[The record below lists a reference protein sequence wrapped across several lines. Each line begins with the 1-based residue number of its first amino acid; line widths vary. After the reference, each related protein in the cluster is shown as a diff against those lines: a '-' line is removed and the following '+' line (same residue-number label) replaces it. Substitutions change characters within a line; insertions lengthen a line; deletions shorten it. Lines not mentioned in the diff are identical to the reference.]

1 MDQTMRTAVY
11 SPGMRVKVRR
21 GVFPMDDALVGAT
34 GLIVAVDGYTPIRY
48 GVTLDG
54 ENEMREFAED
64 ELEPYAGA
72 ARRPEELGATG
83 PTVGPSPSGG
93 SGGQH

>member
-1 MDQTMRTAVY
+1 MRTAVY
-11 SPGMRVKVRR
+11 TPGMRVRIRR
-21 GVFPMDDALVGAT
+21 GAFPIDDAMVGRT
-34 GLIVAVDGYTPIRY
+34 GLIIQVDGVTPVRY

-54 ENEMREFAED
+54 ESEVREFTEE
-64 ELEPYAGA
+64 ELEPFAGTH
-72 ARRPEELGATG
+72 RRLEELGATG

>member
-1 MDQTMRTAVY
+1 MI
-11 SPGMRVKVRR
+11 RR
-21 GVFPMDDALVGAT
+21 GYFPLDEALVGRT
-34 GLIVAVDGYTPIRY
+34 GLIIQVDGFTPIRY

-54 ENEMREFAED
+54 EGEIREFSED
-64 ELEPYAGA
+64 ELAPLAGS